1 MPCEARGLPVPKN
14 ASTPQLKRLVQD
26 QAPRVRATAASLARR
41 LPANVE
47 REDLEQDGFVG
58 LMEAMVRWT
67 RATTGESFD
76 TYVAQRARG
85 AMLDGLRTMDPASR
99 RFRAQMRLVEQAIQ
113 QLSHRLG
120 CLPREGQVAAEMGIP
135 LEEYQQLLQQAQ
147 GYNLLALE
155 DLEQETDSPDYFA
168 ECARRNED
176 PLVVLERSAFRQGLA
191 RALAE
196 LEAPYQQ
203 VLHLYYGM
211 GLRMHE
217 VGTEMGL
224 SESRVSQL
232 HTHAIAELR
241 AVLQTPDARFSMLK
255 PRSKPR

>member
-1 MPCEARGLPVPKN
+1 MPKN
-14 ASTPQLKRLVQD
+14 ASRTRLKRLVED
-26 QAPRVRATAASLARR
+26 QAPRVRATAASLVRR
-41 LPANVE
+41 LPASVE

-67 RATTGESFD
+67 RATNGEHFEN
-76 TYVAQRARG
+76 YVAQRARG
-85 AMLDGLRTMDPASR
+85 AMLDGLRAMDPASR
-99 RFRAQMRLVEQAIQ
+99 TLRAHMRLVEQAIQ
-113 QLSHRLG
+113 RLGHRLG
-120 CLPREGQVAAEMGIP
+120 RLPREGEVATELEMP
-135 LEEYQQLLQQAQ
+135 LADYQRLLQQAQ
-147 GYNLLALE
+147 GYKLLVLE
-155 DLEQETDSPDYFA
+155 DLEHEADSPDYLG

-191 RALAE
+191 QALAA
-196 LEAPYQQ
+196 LEPQAQK

-217 VGTEMGL
+217 VGTELGL

-241 AVLQTPDARFSMLK
+241 AALQSPDARFSMLK